1 MTWVDG
7 TQLFY
12 SNKQVGNCKLD
23 FDTHA
28 REGDFRKDPAENLSL
43 GQTGTFVIQVTN
55 FNDRDYADIP
65 FKVLVR
71 RSGQVSEA
79 SDAVFSFRWWFQ
91 DVSFL
96 ILPGRTIKFD
106 YA

>member
-79 SDAVFSFRWWFQ
+79 SDAVVFISLV
-91 DVSFL
+91 VSTCF
-96 ILPGRTIKFD
+96 ISHPAWED
-106 YA
+106 YQI